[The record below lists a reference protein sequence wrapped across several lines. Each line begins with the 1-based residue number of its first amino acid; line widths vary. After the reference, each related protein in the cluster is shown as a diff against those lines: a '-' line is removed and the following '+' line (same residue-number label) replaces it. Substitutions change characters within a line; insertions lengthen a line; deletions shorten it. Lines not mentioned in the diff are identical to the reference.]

1 MDTRYQWIE
10 LFYSLANKMLEF
22 EDKPAE
28 LLEIFRYVTQTTGFD
43 QPRKWQGIDPFS
55 VLAAVASDRAPS
67 DSRREALFRLQEML
81 GLPAVAPEHF
91 RGCAALDG
99 SARWFLP
106 AAAQQA
112 PHDLAYLWRL
122 ARAATLGG
130 RAAVEP
136 QWIDACL
143 AIHGMNLTKLS
154 VGLSW
159 LNPRAFLPRTDGTRC
174 HVLSRGFTTLAEVT
188 SGATYLRAM
197 NSIQREL
204 GDDLVALVERS
215 QRPNAHNNVQAPRR
229 SRRVEGAK
237 TRPEDE
243 PLLSIVRCGAP
254 CFFAAGYHCEDRPL
268 LREFAEGRYWQVP
281 YAVGT
286 TDPAGL
292 RCWRRFR
299 EIRGGDGFLLK
310 ALPLDDRLITVVVG
324 IVTDIDPIQGR
335 LQFGVHDALR
345 YDGPLPP
352 TGHDDA
358 SWYHSLLEVTHPET
372 IKQLYGKVADE
383 GLDAASQPLP
393 EPHREHHAH

>member
-1 MDTRYQWIE
+1 M
-10 LFYSLANKMLEF
+10 
-22 EDKPAE
+22 
-28 LLEIFRYVTQTTGFD
+28 
-43 QPRKWQGIDPFS
+43 
-55 VLAAVASDRAPS
+55 
-67 DSRREALFRLQEML
+67 
-81 GLPAVAPEHF
+81 
-91 RGCAALDG
+91 
-99 SARWFLP
+99 
-106 AAAQQA
+106 
-112 PHDLAYLWRL
+112 AYLWRL

-130 RAAVEP
+130 RPAVEP
-136 QWIDACL
+136 EWIDACL

-159 LNPRAFLPRTDGTRC
+159 LNPRAFLPRTEGTRC
-174 HVLSRGFTTLAEVT
+174 YVLSRGFPTLEEATV
-188 SGATYLRAM
+188 GATYLRAM
-197 NSIQREL
+197 VSIQRAL

-215 QRPNAHNNVQAPRR
+215 QRPNAHNNVQPPRR
-229 SRRVEGAK
+229 SRRVEGTSASAH
-237 TRPEDE
+237 DE
-243 PLLSIVRCGAP
+243 ALVCIVRPGAP
-254 CFFAAGYHCEDRPL
+254 RFFAAGYHCEDRPL

-310 ALPLDDRLITVVVG
+310 ALPLDDRLISVVVG

-335 LQFGVHDALR
+335 LQFGVRDALR

-358 SWYHSLLEVTHPET
+358 SWFHSLLEVTHPET

-393 EPHREHHAH
+393 HPPREHHAH

>member
-1 MDTRYQWIE
+1 MDTRYQWIDI
-10 LFYSLANKMLEF
+10 FCSLAHKLIEF

-28 LLEIFRYVTQTTGFD
+28 LLRIFQYATKTAESGQA
-43 QPRKWQGIDPFS
+43 RKREGIDPFS
-55 VLAAVASDRAPS
+55 VLAAVAADRAS
-67 DSRREALFRLQEML
+67 SASGRAALFRLQESL
-81 GLPAVAPEHF
+81 GLPAMAPDHY
-91 RGCAALDG
+91 RGCVALDG

-106 AAAQQA
+106 AVAQQA

-130 RAAVEP
+130 RPAVEP

-159 LNPRAFLPRTDGTRC
+159 LNPRAFLPRTDGTRRY
-174 HVLSRGFTTLAEVT
+174 VLSRGFPTLAEVGG
-188 SGATYLRAM
+188 GATYLRAM
-197 NSIQREL
+197 DSIQREL

-215 QRPNAHNNVQAPRR
+215 QRPAAHNNVWPPRGTGRSEGTCAAPQ
-229 SRRVEGAK
+229 
-237 TRPEDE
+237 DE
-243 PLLSIVRCGAP
+243 ALAGIVRPGVP
-254 CFFAAGYHCEDRPL
+254 RFFAAGYHCEDRPL

-281 YAVGT
+281 FAVGT

-310 ALPLDDRLITVVVG
+310 ALPLDDRLITVVIG
-324 IVTDIDPIQGR
+324 IVTDIDPVQGR

-352 TGHDDA
+352 TGRDDA
-358 SWYHSLLEVTHPET
+358 SWFHSLLEVTDPKT
-372 IKQLYGKVADE
+372 ILQLFGRTAYH
-383 GLDAASQPLP
+383 GLNDAERAAVSQG
-393 EPHREHHAH
+393 AVS